1 MWGGS
6 ASWTSAGRTRSSAP
20 RSDGRLCAGIG
31 RIRASG
37 VRINVDGLLHLQG
50 VPCKKRLSVAARH
63 LPLSELKFVMQ
74 VTRFLHVTLGLG
86 LVLSP
91 VACKKKGEGET
102 EKPAEGEASAE
113 ADGKVDFVAQ
123 LEGLKGEV
131 QAQVDTLM
139 KPLNDGEQLVN
150 MVGELPAKLESLKG
164 KVKGAVMASFK
175 AGFEGGKVTLEL
187 DAKASGALSAELK
200 AEIEAILAKAAE
212 VKTGLT
218 ALPDNVT
225 KAVAA
230 LGEISVKLTGIA
242 TSATTQLSAKLK
254 IPLLKAEAK
263 AEIQGKLD
271 AVTSLKGEIEGMI
284 EKAKTDVQ
292 SLPQKGTELTA
303 KLAGSFSA
311 AAATK

>member
-1 MWGGS
+1 MLF
-6 ASWTSAGRTRSSAP
+6 TR
-20 RSDGRLCAGIG
+20 
-31 RIRASG
+31 
-37 VRINVDGLLHLQG
+37 
-50 VPCKKRLSVAARH
+50 
-63 LPLSELKFVMQ
+63 
-74 VTRFLHVTLGLG
+74 RFLNITLGLG
-86 LVLSP
+86 LAFSP
-91 VACKKKGEGET
+91 VACKKKGDGET
-102 EKPAEGEASAE
+102 DKPADDGAKAE
-113 ADGKVDFVAQ
+113 AESNVDFVAQ

-131 QAQVDTLM
+131 QAQVDVLM

-150 MVGELPAKLESLKG
+150 MVGELPAKLGTLKG
-164 KVKGAVMASFK
+164 KAKGAVMASFK

-187 DAKASGALSAELK
+187 DAKAAGALSAELK
-200 AEIEAILAKAAE
+200 AEIEAILAKAVE
-212 VKTGLT
+212 VKDGLA

-271 AVTSLKGEIEGMI
+271 AVTSLKGEISGMI
-284 EKAKTDVQ
+284 DNAKTEVQ

-311 AAATK
+311 AAAAK